1 MRRPLY
7 CYMAVALNLTVFTAA
22 NAEDDGKWELEE
34 RRSFIFTLSYK
45 QSAYINNQVATSEL
59 AFL

>member
-1 MRRPLY
+1 VL
-7 CYMAVALNLTVFTAA
+7 AAA

-45 QSAYINNQVATSEL
+45 QSAHITRKSQSVY
-59 AFL
+59 FG